1 MSQDEE
7 HLKYPQA
14 SNEKMYDTHPVMTFG
29 DQFGQLSPND
39 VRQSMKSENCNKSNS
54 IPRSDN
60 PLNDLPSSSERHT
73 HFPVE
78 EVKGGLS
85 LSSIRPH
92 DDETAVQS
100 SRNQTDQH
108 YFASDDNHNKH
119 LAEEVAMHFQNRKNS
134 APEIESESAAQ
145 LKQSLDLQ
153 RISFP
158 PLTSRNN

>member
-1 MSQDEE
+1 
-7 HLKYPQA
+7 
-14 SNEKMYDTHPVMTFG
+14 
-29 DQFGQLSPND
+29 
-39 VRQSMKSENCNKSNS
+39 MKSENCNKSNS

-108 YFASDDNHNKH
+108 FFATDENHNKQ
-119 LAEEVAMHFQNRKNS
+119 LAEEVVMHFQNRKNS
-134 APEIESESAAQ
+134 APEIETESAAQ
-145 LKQSLDLQ
+145 LKQSLDM
-153 RISFP
+153 
-158 PLTSRNN
+158 